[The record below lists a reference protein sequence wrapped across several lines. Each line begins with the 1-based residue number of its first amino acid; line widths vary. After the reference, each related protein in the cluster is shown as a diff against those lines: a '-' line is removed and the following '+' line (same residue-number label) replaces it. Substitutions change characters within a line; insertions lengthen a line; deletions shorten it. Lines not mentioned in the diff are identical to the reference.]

1 MRYATEGGRYQH
13 HCPLIMNASNK
24 NARRIALVAMGFPFV
39 VLSAAPALAQADFET
54 TTPTAVVDETTTVV
68 DDPTT
73 TVVDDSTTTVEDD
86 PTTTTVEDDPTTT
99 TDEDDPTTTTDE
111 DADVDED
118 NDDTDTPDVIVDGGA
133 SLTIQLLGG
142 DVDGLTVNLLDAN
155 GDALSTSTSNDNG
168 VVTFDLNDLPAED
181 ATYEV
186 QVESDRNIVKVT
198 AEVTE
203 VETDV
208 DDLDL
213 EEALDALKDILHQL
227 DVENGIVQPTDTPVD
242 DSTTTPV
249 DDSVTTTAPV
259 DDVDLDEVASDLND
273 LINSV
278 DTVDASAVAATTVFD
293 NIDISVLDGILQD
306 YLNGAGAGDANDDQ
320 LGNLINNIESLL
332 SSNGDSPVS
341 STDLN
346 SIISSLNDLNTG
358 EQDAILDTIADVNP
372 ETIKNLL
379 SSLVNNPDVD
389 VDVENPDDDA
399 SVVTGEGTELEV
411 EISAEGNGFT
421 FTASSNDI
429 ITADV
434 TLEKVDNKTAQPD
447 DDTLDPD
454 GNVVPGDDD
463 DKDDT
468 YGPKVKTGGSIAT
481 KGIFSLFS

>member
-1 MRYATEGGRYQH
+1 MRYATEGGRYQY

-54 TTPTAVVDETTTVV
+54 TTPTAVVEETTTVV
-68 DDPTT
+68 D
-73 TVVDDSTTTVEDD
+73 E
-86 PTTTTVEDDPTTT
+86 TTTTVDDPTPTV
-99 TDEDDPTTTTDE
+99 DETTTTDE

-118 NDDTDTPDVIVDGGA
+118 DDDTDTPDVIVDSGA

-186 QVESDRNIVKVT
+186 QVESDRNIVKVS

-203 VETDV
+203 IETDV
-208 DDLDL
+208 DDLTP
-213 EEALDALKDILHQL
+213 EEALDALKDILHQI

-249 DDSVTTTAPV
+249 DDSTTTTAPV

-273 LINSV
+273 LINNV

-320 LGNLINNIESLL
+320 LGNLINSIESLL

-341 STDLN
+341 NTDLN

-389 VDVENPDDDA
+389 VDVDVETPVDDA

-411 EISAEGNGFT
+411 KISADGNGFT

-434 TLEKVDNKTAQPD
+434 TLEEVDNKTAQPD

-454 GNVVPGDDD
+454 GNIVPGDDD

>member
-54 TTPTAVVDETTTVV
+54 TTPTAVVEETTTVV

-73 TVVDDSTTTVEDD
+73 TVDDD
-86 PTTTTVEDDPTTT
+86 PTTTTDEDDPTTT

-111 DADVDED
+111 DVDVEED

-168 VVTFDLNDLPAED
+168 VVTFDLSDLPAED

-208 DDLDL
+208 DDLTP
-213 EEALDALKDILHQL
+213 EEALDALKDILHQI
-227 DVENGIVQPTDTPVD
+227 DVENGIVQPTDTPDDDSTTTPDD

-320 LGNLINNIESLL
+320 LGNLINSIESLL

-379 SSLVNNPDVD
+379 SSLVNNLDVD
-389 VDVENPDDDA
+389 VDVEVPDDDA

-454 GNVVPGDDD
+454 GKVVPGDDD
-463 DKDDT
+463 DDDDT